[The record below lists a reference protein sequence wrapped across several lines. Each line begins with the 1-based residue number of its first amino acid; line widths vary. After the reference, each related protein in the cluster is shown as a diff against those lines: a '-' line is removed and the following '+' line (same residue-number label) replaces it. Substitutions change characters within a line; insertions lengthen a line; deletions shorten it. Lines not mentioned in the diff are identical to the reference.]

1 MPSLPSNFETLLNME
16 QETQPFETYWPLI
29 GKLLGL
35 ETKLEANGA
44 WVDFYKDTNSI
55 FTIYKTG
62 ETEIHINGSQ
72 EVIKKLL
79 VIALK
84 EYNNGNR
91 L

>member
-1 MPSLPSNFETLLNME
+1 ME

-35 ETKLEANGA
+35 ETKLELSGE
-44 WVDFYKDTNSI
+44 WVEFHKNKKHL

-62 ETEIHINGSQ
+62 GVGIHINGSQ
-72 EVIKKLL
+72 EFIKKLL

>member
-1 MPSLPSNFETLLNME
+1 MPSPLNILNRE

-35 ETKLEANGA
+35 EPMLYAGVNLMN
-44 WVDFYKDTNSI
+44 FYKDGNLI
-55 FTIYKTG
+55 FTVYKTG
-62 ETEIHINGSQ
+62 QVEAHINGSQ
-72 EVIKKLL
+72 DFIKKLL
-79 VIALK
+79 VLNLK